1 MLLACDDDHWA
12 LSRNSR
18 SIFSNSSTSCD
29 FSKEIPS
36 ADIGKRT
43 GLLSEETLVVD
54 VTVADTEAC
63 SQEGVAT
70 FFVATEE
77 DCCSAIEVLTEEEEV
92 SRGFFVNI
100 FWAAAA
106 KVEIEWPPPA
116 LGHELDDPARGVGM
130 AGNEVLGGRR
140 LVKAAAAPCG
150 SGRPPSA
157 AVGTVAATPPTGG
170 TRGAAVGTES
180 VTTAG
185 DGTIESSDATGTT
198 WPLEL
203 MPAGN
208 WACSGVTRM
217 ELG

>member
-1 MLLACDDDHWA
+1 ML
-12 LSRNSR
+12 
-18 SIFSNSSTSCD
+18 
-29 FSKEIPS
+29 
-36 ADIGKRT
+36 AD
-43 GLLSEETLVVD
+43 
-54 VTVADTEAC
+54 
-63 SQEGVAT
+63 
-70 FFVATEE
+70 
-77 DCCSAIEVLTEEEEV
+77 EEEV
-92 SRGFFVNI
+92 SSGFFVSI

-106 KVEIEWPPPA
+106 RVEIEWLPPA
-116 LGHELDDPARGVGM
+116 LGLELDDPARGVGI
-130 AGNEVLGGRR
+130 AGKEVLGGRR

-185 DGTIESSDATGTT
+185 DGTIESSEATGTI
-198 WPLEL
+198 WPVEL
-203 MPAGN
+203 MPGGI